1 LLIPWWCQYFVDFNR
16 HLKVAKGINML
27 RSTIFIVTSTLLSP
41 LAFAEHWRYC
51 AANAP
56 ESTPC
61 KAYVASALSGNLP
74 LSDSNEVPRY
84 ASATPVSLTVNPAQS
99 GEVPSFGY
107 TPASALQP
115 FLQMT
120 ASILV
125 R

>member
-1 LLIPWWCQYFVDFNR
+1 
-16 HLKVAKGINML
+16 ML
-27 RSTIFIVTSTLLSP
+27 RSTIFIVTSTLLIP
-41 LAFAEHWRYC
+41 PAQAEHWRYC

-74 LSDSNEVPRY
+74 PSDSAEVPRF
-84 ASATPVSLTVNPAQS
+84 ASATPVSLTVNPLQS
-99 GEVPSFGY
+99 GDVPSFGY

>member
-1 LLIPWWCQYFVDFNR
+1 MLKNTSLIAALFLFC
-16 HLKVAKGINML
+16 
-27 RSTIFIVTSTLLSP
+27 ST
-41 LAFAEHWRYC
+41 AQAENWRYC

-74 LSDSNEVPRY
+74 LSDSAEVPRY
-84 ASATPVSLTVNPAQS
+84 ASATPVSLTVNPLHS
-99 GEVPSFGY
+99 GDVPSFGY

>member
-1 LLIPWWCQYFVDFNR
+1 M
-16 HLKVAKGINML
+16 LK
-27 RSTIFIVTSTLLSP
+27 TIAFIVTSTLLTSF
-41 LAFAEHWRYC
+41 AHAEHWRYC

-61 KAYVASALSGNLP
+61 KAYVAAALSGNIP
-74 LSDSNEVPRY
+74 ASDSAEVPRY
-84 ASATPVSLTVNPAQS
+84 ASATPVSLTVNPLQS
-99 GEVPSFGY
+99 ADVPSFGY

>member
-1 LLIPWWCQYFVDFNR
+1 M
-16 HLKVAKGINML
+16 LK
-27 RSTIFIVTSTLLSP
+27 TITFLVTSTLLTP
-41 LAFAEHWRYC
+41 LAHAEHWRYC

-61 KAYVASALSGNLP
+61 KAYVASALSGNTP
-74 LSDSNEVPRY
+74 LFDNNEVPRY
-84 ASATPVSLTVNPAQS
+84 ASATPVSLTVNPLQA
-99 GEVPSFGY
+99 GDVPSFGN